1 MSWLYSQALVAEYS
15 RANCS
20 ATPLSA
26 PSSAIEPPQAFSCDD
41 RTRATFNHSRSGM
54 TCGPLTVEHGAEL
67 LTWFL
72 AASRA
77 KTSALPAAAMAWTES
92 AADSGEKWRAWFA
105 KWNPASCEWRTAQCS
120 LLGDSERFS
129 ETWPRSGLMRGGMC
143 FPLPTVAPSISA
155 SASGSLLPT
164 LTVCGNYN
172 AKGASKKAGDGLAT
186 ALAKRLPTLLASDAA
201 KGGPNAV
208 HGSGTMSLTAAVAR
222 LPTLTARDY
231 RSERRSAEGFS
242 KRAAERRGHTLPATL
257 DHEAGGQGGPLN
269 PDWCEWFMGFPIGW
283 TASAPLETHK
293 FHEWRQQHGKC
304 S

>member
-20 ATPLSA
+20 ATPPSA
-26 PSSAIEPPQAFSCDD
+26 PLSTTEPPQAFSCED

-54 TCGPLTVEHGAEL
+54 TCGPLTVGHGAAL

-72 AASRA
+72 AVSRA
-77 KTSALPAAAMAWTES
+77 KTSALPAAALAWMES
-92 AADSGEKWRAWFA
+92 APASGEKWRVWFA

-120 LLGDSERFS
+120 LLEDSEQFS
-129 ETWPRSGLMRGGMC
+129 ETWPRSGLMRDGMC
-143 FPLPTVAPSISA
+143 YLLPTVAPIISA

-186 ALAKRLPTLLASDAA
+186 ALSK
-201 KGGPNAV
+201 
-208 HGSGTMSLTAAVAR
+208 R

-231 RSERRSAEGFS
+231 RSPNAKSY
-242 KRAAERRGHTLPATL
+242 AERGGGKKGEQLPNAL
-257 DHEAGGQGGPLN
+257 CGPLN

-283 TASAPLETHK
+283 TASEPLETHR

-304 S
+304 

>member
-1 MSWLYSQALVAEYS
+1 MSWLFSQALVAEYL
-15 RANCS
+15 RASCS
-20 ATPLSA
+20 ETRPSVPLNLTG
-26 PSSAIEPPQAFSCDD
+26 PPQAFSCDD
-41 RTRATFNHSRSGM
+41 RTTATFNHSRSGM
-54 TCGPLTVEHGAEL
+54 TCAPLTVTLGEEL

-77 KTSALPAAAMAWTES
+77 RTSALPAAATAWTEN
-92 AADSGEKWRAWFA
+92 AADSGERWRAWFA

-120 LLGDSERFS
+120 LLEDSEPFS
-129 ETWPRSGLMRGGMC
+129 ETWPRSGLMRDGTC
-143 FPLPTVAPSISA
+143 YQLPTAAPTIFA
-155 SASGSLLPT
+155 NASGSLLPT

-172 AKGASKKAGDGLAT
+172 AKGASNGLAT

-222 LPTLTARDY
+222 LPTLTARDF
-231 RSERRSAEGFS
+231 RSERRSAQGFS

-283 TASAPLETHK
+283 TASEPLETHR
-293 FHEWRQQHGKC
+293 FREWRLQHGKC